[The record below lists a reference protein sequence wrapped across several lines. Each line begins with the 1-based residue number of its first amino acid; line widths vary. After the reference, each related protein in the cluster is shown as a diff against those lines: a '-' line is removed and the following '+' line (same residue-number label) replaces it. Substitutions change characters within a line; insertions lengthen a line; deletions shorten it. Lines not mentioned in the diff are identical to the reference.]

1 MARESA
7 ITFEQVS
14 VAAETIKA
22 QGGKANSRT
31 VREVLG
37 TGSMATILKYLQQWQ
52 GGQSRQSQAIDDT
65 LDPAVVR
72 SISNHIADKVQT
84 ATSALTIQITE
95 QQTEMDSL
103 ISENERQAAE
113 LETLTTSFNALQ
125 DQHNQL
131 SGVVKQLE
139 AEAARTA
146 AELVS
151 ERQAAE
157 AARIQLAKAE
167 LRLEAVPRIEKEI
180 EQVRGELATAQK
192 QAAEL
197 HETAAVANAKL
208 EAASLQRKEIDVQVT
223 DLKTALKD
231 ALAQIAIE
239 QEKNKTIAADQAA
252 ALTKQVTATHA
263 AETRAAAAEATTKAQ
278 AEKIS
283 TLDTIIEKLQPQTAA
298 KPAPK
303 TKPTAKAKPV

>member
-1 MARESA
+1 MAREA
-7 ITFEQVS
+7 TITFEQVS
-14 VAAETIKA
+14 AAAETIKS

-31 VREVLG
+31 VRELLG

-52 GGQSRQSQAIDDT
+52 GGQSRQSQAVDET
-65 LDPAVVR
+65 LDPVVIK
-72 SISNHIADKVQT
+72 SISIHIADKVQA
-84 ATSALTIQITE
+84 ATTALTIQIAE

-103 ISENERQAAE
+103 IFENERQAAE
-113 LETLTTSFNALQ
+113 LETLTTAFNALQ
-125 DQHNQL
+125 DQHNQQ
-131 SGVVKQLE
+131 SGVVQQLE
-139 AEAARTA
+139 AEATRTA

-208 EAASLQRKEIDVQVT
+208 EAAILQRKEIDTQVT

-231 ALAQIAIE
+231 ALTKVATE
-239 QEKNKTIAADQAA
+239 QEKNKAIAADQAA
-252 ALTKQVTATHA
+252 ALAKQVTATHA

-278 AEKIS
+278 TEKIS
-283 TLDTIIEKLQPQTAA
+283 TLNAIIEKLQPQSAQKA
-298 KPAPK
+298 KPATK
-303 TKPTAKAKPV
+303 TKPV